1 MKRTIFLLLTS
12 ILLLSSCYRN
22 MYHFE
27 EGDLDWVCP
36 YNVGDVIR
44 FETNNGTDLLYIS
57 KKTIN
62 DTYSKIAPHEG
73 VWGADFR
80 ASAEYVGC
88 FVHRKN
94 RHDLWA
100 RFYKRSD
107 GGIGASFNL
116 GWRFGFEVEDSRNM
130 NEEGTSIRD
139 TVIIDDANSEYG
151 GEGPVA
157 DDFEYF
163 KWSKKEGLIE
173 YRLRDGT
180 VYPKP
185 NE

>member
-1 MKRTIFLLLTS
+1 MRRSIIIATTLLFLS
-12 ILLLSSCYRN
+12 ACYRN

-27 EGDLDWVCP
+27 ENDLEWVSP
-36 YNVGDVIR
+36 YNTGDVIR

-62 DTYSKIAPHEG
+62 DSYSQIAPHEG
-73 VWGADFR
+73 VWGDDFH
-80 ASAEYVGC
+80 ASAEYTGC
-88 FVHRKN
+88 FVHKN
-94 RHDLWA
+94 TKHSLWT
-100 RFYKRSD
+100 RFYKWST
-107 GGIGASFNL
+107 GGIGAWFHL
-116 GWRFGFEVEDSRNM
+116 GWRFCFEVEDARNLTESG
-130 NEEGTSIRD
+130 NSIKD
-139 TVIIDDANSEYG
+139 TVIIDDSNSKYG

-180 VYPKP
+180 IYPKP
-185 NE
+185 KE